1 MYLLYK
7 YTIEHYHNVVNT
19 PFIFFEKQYLEI
31 KRSAGNK
38 SLFPG
43 RPALKSVERER
54 NTIPPGIYL
63 FVFIICD
70 RQAEDKF
77 SAHTFGADYIDIFI
91 VSLNDFSGN
100 GQAQGRCLF
109 ILAS

>member
-1 MYLLYK
+1 MIMLSIPRLYFLK
-7 YTIEHYHNVVNT
+7 TI
-19 PFIFFEKQYLEI
+19 
-31 KRSAGNK
+31 SGNK
-38 SLFPG
+38 KGLPETKACSRQSG
-43 RPALKSVERER
+43 LKKRGAGK

-100 GQAQGRCLF
+100 GQAQAGALF

>member
-1 MYLLYK
+1 MIMLSIPRLYFLK
-7 YTIEHYHNVVNT
+7 TI
-19 PFIFFEKQYLEI
+19 
-31 KRSAGNK
+31 SGNK
-38 SLFPG
+38 KDCQKQKLVPG
-43 RPALKSVERER
+43 SPALKSVGRGK

-63 FVFIICD
+63 FVFIICH

-77 SAHTFGADYIDIFI
+77 SAHTFGADNIDIFI

-100 GQAQGRCLF
+100 GQAQAGALF

>member
-1 MYLLYK
+1 MIMLSIPPLYFLK
-7 YTIEHYHNVVNT
+7 TI
-19 PFIFFEKQYLEI
+19 
-31 KRSAGNK
+31 SGNK
-38 SLFPG
+38 KDCRKQKLVPG
-43 RPALKSVERER
+43 SPALKSVGRGK

-77 SAHTFGADYIDIFI
+77 SAHAFGADNIDIFI
-91 VSLNDFSGN
+91 VGLNDFSGN
-100 GQAQGRCLF
+100 GQAQAGALF

>member
-31 KRSAGNK
+31 KKVCRK
-38 SLFPG
+38 QKLVPG

-63 FVFIICD
+63 FVFIICH

-77 SAHTFGADYIDIFI
+77 SAHAFGADNIDIFI
-91 VSLNDFSGN
+91 VGLNDFSGN
-100 GQAQGRCLF
+100 GQAQAGALF